1 MLKRFYIQDFTVFAD
16 ADFEPEPN
24 VTVGTNGIEKS
35 HVLKLDHAV
44 ETVEFDLNKQLP
56 EN

>member
-35 HVLKLDHAV
+35 HVLKLGYAV
-44 ETVEFDLNKQLP
+44 ETVKFDLNK
-56 EN
+56 